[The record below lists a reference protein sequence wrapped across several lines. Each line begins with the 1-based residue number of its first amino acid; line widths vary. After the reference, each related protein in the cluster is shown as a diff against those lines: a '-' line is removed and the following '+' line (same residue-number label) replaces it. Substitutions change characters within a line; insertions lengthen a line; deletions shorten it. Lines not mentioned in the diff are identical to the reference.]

1 MDNSFDSNVISHSV
15 KILERNNVFIS
26 GAKKVNHFNENE
38 FLIST
43 VMGNVNIKGNNLELI
58 KLDTN
63 DGNICIK
70 GKINSVTY
78 LEGING
84 EKENGFFTKLFK

>member
-1 MDNSFDSNVISHSV
+1 MPDFILPKNIAVTANFDDLFVDNFADL
-15 KILERNNVFIS
+15 ILIATPTAALRS
-26 GAKKVNHFNENE
+26 
-38 FLIST
+38 
-43 VMGNVNIKGNNLELI
+43 NLELI

-78 LEGING
+78 LEGVDG
-84 EKENGFFTKLFK
+84 EKENGFFSKLFK